1 MPNTDSNTTPTNGI
15 GRITVTQLVLMIA
28 AAVTSLRG
36 VPIMSQEEL
45 TMFIYLIF
53 AAVLFLIPAAMVS
66 AELGTTYAN
75 EGGGI
80 YTWVK
85 EAYNKRTG
93 FIAVFLQWIQNVVWY
108 PTTLAF
114 GAAAISYIIGKPELA
129 TDGKFIG
136 TFSILIYWLS
146 TWISLKKTSVVS
158 KISSTGFLY
167 GTIIPLVVLIVV
179 AAIWAT
185 NGNSIAFNHIPAS
198 QTEIAVVVDGIT
210 KPRFI
215 PHLTKL
221 NNIVFLSTIVLLF
234 AGIEALAVHASEL
247 KDPKKDYPKAMFIA
261 SILSFLILALGALS
275 VSVIL
280 PYEKITLQAG
290 VMETFRMFFD
300 KYNLSWITNVLS
312 ILVVVG
318 CASCVISWMT
328 GPSKALL
335 FTARDG
341 ELPKFLTVVNKNGIQ
356 QNILLVQAVLVTIL
370 CSVYF
375 VIDDVSVAFFLLSSL
390 NATLY
395 LIMYMIMYLSCIRL
409 RKLKPNYPRPFKIP
423 GGVNSLRVFAGLG
436 FAAVTLAFVLSFIP
450 PSQLPISSPQQYVGF
465 ITIATVLFLAVPI
478 IISKIMNKKN
488 NAQ

>member
-1 MPNTDSNTTPTNGI
+1 MPNTNTESTKGT

-66 AELGTTYAN
+66 AELGTTYA
-75 EGGGI
+75 EQGGGI

-85 EAYNKRTG
+85 EAYGKRTG

-114 GAAAISYIIGKPELA
+114 GAAAITYIIDKPELA
-129 TDGKFIG
+129 TNGKFIG
-136 TFSILIYWLS
+136 GFSILIYWIS
-146 TWISLKKTSVVS
+146 TWISLKKTDIVS

-167 GTIIPLVVLIVV
+167 GTIIPLVVLIGIAV
-179 AAIWAT
+179 IWILT
-185 NGNSIAFNHIPAS
+185 GNPIAFNNIPAS
-198 QTEIAVVVDGIT
+198 QTEISITIDGIT

-215 PHLTKL
+215 PHLTSL
-221 NNIVFLSTIVLLF
+221 SNIVFLSTIVLLF

-247 KDPKKDYPKAMFIA
+247 KNPKKEYPKAMLIA
-261 SILSFLILALGALS
+261 SVLSFLILGLGALA
-275 VSVIL
+275 VAVIL
-280 PYEKITLQAG
+280 PYDKITLQAG
-290 VMETFRMFFD
+290 VMETFKLVFD
-300 KYNLSWITNVLS
+300 HYHLNWLTNVLAV
-312 ILVVVG
+312 LVVIG
-318 CASCVISWMT
+318 CAACIISWMS

-335 FTARDG
+335 FTAQDG
-341 ELPKFLTVVNKNGIQ
+341 ELPKFLTVVNSNGIQ
-356 QNILLVQAVLVTIL
+356 KNILLLQAAIVTIL
-370 CSVYF
+370 CSIYF

-409 RKLKPNYPRPFKIP
+409 RKLKPDYPRPFKIP
-423 GGVNSLRVFAGLG
+423 GGVNSLRIFAGLG

-450 PSQLPISSPQQYVGF
+450 PSQLPISSPQYYIAF
-465 ITIATVLFLAVPI
+465 IMIATLFFLTVPI
-478 IISKIMNKKN
+478 IISKIMNNSKK
-488 NAQ
+488 